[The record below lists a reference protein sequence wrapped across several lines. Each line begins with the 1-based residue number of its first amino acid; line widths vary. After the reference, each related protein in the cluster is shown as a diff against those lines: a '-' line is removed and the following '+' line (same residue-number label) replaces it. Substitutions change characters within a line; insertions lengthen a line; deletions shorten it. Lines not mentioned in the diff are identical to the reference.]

1 MSIGSVG
8 PSTGHIR
15 VSKFPSPSLWNRTHT
30 KSCLFVECMVW
41 PLTAFSCLLA
51 VTRGV
56 DCPVPQLAQHFV
68 PVTQVCVQRLLQE
81 GVVSPRSRV
90 LYWPSSSYSPL
101 SADPDH
107 RESTQFLPVL
117 TPDGS
122 WLIGPAGTP
131 RARVMALNHMVPP
144 FQNCPSGQQ
153 SPVCEGSVGLCKS
166 PCLSWFWPDFS
177 TGWPVLFK
185 NWPGYFKTLFLQRE
199 KFLDL
204 WQGKKVL
211 IIIEMTNN

>member
-1 MSIGSVG
+1 MSRGCSRKESCPQGPGSSIGLAHPIV
-8 PSTGHIR
+8 H
-15 VSKFPSPSLWNRTHT
+15 
-30 KSCLFVECMVW
+30 CLQ
-41 PLTAFSCLLA
+41 T
-51 VTRGV
+51 
-56 DCPVPQLAQHFV
+56 
-68 PVTQVCVQRLLQE
+68 
-81 GVVSPRSRV
+81 
-90 LYWPSSSYSPL
+90 L
-101 SADPDH
+101 SIGKA
-107 RESTQFLPVL
+107 STQFLPVL

-122 WLIGPAGTP
+122 WLVGPAGTP
-131 RARVMALNHMVPP
+131 RARVMALNNMVLP

>member
-1 MSIGSVG
+1 MTTDSI
-8 PSTGHIR
+8 
-15 VSKFPSPSLWNRTHT
+15 
-30 KSCLFVECMVW
+30 
-41 PLTAFSCLLA
+41 
-51 VTRGV
+51 
-56 DCPVPQLAQHFV
+56 FV
-68 PVTQVCVQRLLQE
+68 PPCSHLWGRLPSSSAGTALCPGHTGLCVQRLLQE

-122 WLIGPAGTP
+122 WLVGPAGTP
-131 RARVMALNHMVPP
+131 RARVMALNYMVLP

-185 NWPGYFKTLFLQRE
+185 NWPGYFETLFLQRE